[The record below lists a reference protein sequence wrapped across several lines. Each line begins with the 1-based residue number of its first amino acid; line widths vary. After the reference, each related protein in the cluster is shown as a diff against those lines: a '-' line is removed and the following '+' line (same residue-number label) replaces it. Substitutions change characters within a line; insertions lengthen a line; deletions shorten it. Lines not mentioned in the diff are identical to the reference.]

1 MKPPNYLYHSLA
13 LLWLYSGMISL
24 YYQDIGIDLLSKMG
38 FESFF
43 ALWLLY
49 GASCLDILFAIL
61 IMTKL
66 RQTPLLWLIQ
76 LICVITYNVL
86 IFVFLPKT
94 LLMEQLIHPFAPI
107 MKNLPI
113 MAMLLYLY
121 QHHQTT

>member
-38 FESFF
+38 FRSFF

-76 LICVITYNVL
+76 LICVIIYNVL
-86 IFVFLPKT
+86 IFVLLPKT

>member
-24 YYQDIGIDLLSKMG
+24 HYQDIGIDLLAHMG
-38 FESFF
+38 FHHQFS
-43 ALWLLY
+43 LWLLY

-66 RQTPLLWLIQ
+66 RQMPLLWLIQ